1 MKEGSKENE
10 KTLTTIRRSSIAR
23 RLSIS
28 FLLILIVPKTAL
40 SVSAYQSAVASLD
53 VQMTQSAKE
62 NVQILDHIIDDKI
75 STTEK
80 SLAYFSDWATA
91 EKFQDKKKSELKQE
105 FKQFIQMNDNVAA
118 VFSSSKD
125 GDFTRYPY
133 ADMPSDFNAL
143 ERDWYKEAMAN
154 KGKTIVTE
162 PYESISSGKMVV
174 TIARQ
179 TVDGSGVVAIDMKID
194 DLVTTA
200 KGINIGKEG
209 YAFILSQNKKVIAYS
224 GEKAGKELNGD
235 WVDKLYK
242 DKSGDFEYT
251 YKGKKKK
258 MAFATSETTGWKIS
272 GTMYA
277 NEIHDAASRVL
288 IMASIV
294 LAIAIGA
301 GMTAIYFVIRSITKP
316 LRRIVASAKKISE
329 GDLTETIEIN
339 SKDELGVLSESFNH
353 MAHSLRSLIH
363 GIKDSVEHVA
373 SSSEELTASADQT
386 SRATEHITMAIEQ
399 FSNGSESQS
408 EKIETTTEQINEMND
423 GLAELARA
431 AAVITETSA
440 DSTEVSSKGETLV
453 QKTASQMNTIDHS
466 VKAAEQVVKGL
477 EIKSKDITN
486 ILRVINGI
494 ADQTNLLALNAAIE
508 AARAGEYGR
517 GFSVVAEEVR
527 KLAVQSADSAKEIES
542 LISEIVKE
550 IHTSLNV
557 LQSVNKEVE
566 TGLVMTDETKQSF
579 KHISQMTNQIASE
592 LQNMNATVEELS
604 AGAQEISAA
613 SNDITAISKESSDG
627 IQDIAAS
634 AEEQL
639 ASMEEISSSALT
651 LERMSEELRDLT
663 KQFKV
668 DK

>member
-1 MKEGSKENE
+1 MK

-23 RLSIS
+23 RLIIS
-28 FLLILIVPKTAL
+28 FLLILIVPITAL

-80 SLAYFSDWATA
+80 SLAYFSDWATE
-91 EKFQDKKKSELKQE
+91 EKFQDKKKTELKQE

-118 VFSSSKD
+118 VFSSGKD

-162 PYESISSGKMVV
+162 PYESISSGKMVF

-224 GEKAGKELNGD
+224 GVKAGTELKGD

-294 LAIAIGA
+294 LAIAIAA

-316 LRRIVASAKKISE
+316 LRRIVASAEKISE

-453 QKTASQMNTIDHS
+453 QKTAGQMNTIDHA